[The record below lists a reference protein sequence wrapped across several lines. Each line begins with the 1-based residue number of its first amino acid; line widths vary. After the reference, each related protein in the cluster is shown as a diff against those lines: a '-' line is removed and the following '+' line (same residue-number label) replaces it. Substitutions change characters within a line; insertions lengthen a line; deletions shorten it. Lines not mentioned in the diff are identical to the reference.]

1 MRKFALV
8 ALGLVVA
15 SLVALGLIVLFSASA
30 VNAERIKGDAYYFIV
45 RQGMFL
51 FAGLA
56 AAFIVSKIDYH
67 FWRDY
72 WQFSAFG
79 YVLVLGLLLLVFAYR
94 PINGSH
100 RWLPIGPV
108 SLQPSEFAKITLV
121 IVLSVW
127 LDKIAYKVKT
137 FNKGALFSALLM
149 LGFIGPVIAEPDFGS
164 TVVLGIVGGSLML
177 VAGVKLIHIGLFFVV
192 GLAGFLGMVLT
203 NKNRLARLIDF
214 FGVEGGTLSPA
225 AKRAAYQVGESMD
238 AIMAGGFW
246 GKGYGESLHK
256 HSYLP
261 EAHTDF
267 VLAVG
272 AEELGLWFIIVVL
285 LLFSLFFV
293 ISIYIARKAADKF
306 GKFIVYGMM
315 VIIYFQAMF
324 NVGVVCKALPT
335 KGMALPFFSYGGTNL
350 MTSLIAVGM
359 IFSVGLYSYREG
371 RRKLT
376 NIKIHGG

>member
-1 MRKFALV
+1 
-8 ALGLVVA
+8 
-15 SLVALGLIVLFSASA
+15 
-30 VNAERIKGDAYYFIV
+30 
-45 RQGMFL
+45 
-51 FAGLA
+51 
-56 AAFIVSKIDYH
+56 
-67 FWRDY
+67 
-72 WQFSAFG
+72 
-79 YVLVLGLLLLVFAYR
+79 
-94 PINGSH
+94 
-100 RWLPIGPV
+100 V

-164 TVVLGIVGGSLML
+164 TMVLGIVGGSLML